1 MWLPRGLPWWGPVRL
16 NCTGWGGG
24 AAHSRV
30 GGARGSGLWM
40 HPAPSKAT
48 QPPLA
53 SNLPGFW
60 QILLHQVLRTEALL
74 LDRVNSK
81 TL

>member
-1 MWLPRGLPWWGPVRL
+1 
-16 NCTGWGGG
+16 
-24 AAHSRV
+24 
-30 GGARGSGLWM
+30 M

-60 QILLHQVLRTEALL
+60 QIPLHQVLRTEALL
-74 LDRVNSK
+74 LDRANAK
-81 TL
+81 AL